1 MNEWVFTLRE
11 RGCLTSTTKSQFLL
25 TQKLQLLSDG
35 RFSSLT
41 LRVSWEM
48 IVEKFT
54 CCYCCFGWW
63 WRQQQHFL
71 ISIIEIQL
79 RSLRDVIFPCR
90 SLFLVY
96 IWTSVCRSACKDE
109 RGAALVFNI
118 FANKI
123 YIFVLFYSFPL
134 CPTQLDYPS
143 TLLPHQALL
152 IFFLSATRTYLG
164 EKIVTSQMSF
174 SWNALWSSVELSGK
188 WAIRKQC
195 AAEFLCFASKINC
208 EK

>member
-1 MNEWVFTLRE
+1 MSIYTE
-11 RGCLTSTTKSQFLL
+11 RKRLFDIDAEISISLNTKVAVTYLL
-25 TQKLQLLSDG
+25 T
-35 RFSSLT
+35 F
-41 LRVSWEM
+41 RVSWEM

-54 CCYCCFGWW
+54 CCFCCFGWW

-123 YIFVLFYSFPL
+123 YIFVLFYYFPL
-134 CPTQLDYPS
+134 CPTQLDYPA
-143 TLLPHQALL
+143 P
-152 IFFLSATRTYLG
+152 FYLA
-164 EKIVTSQMSF
+164 KPY
-174 SWNALWSSVELSGK
+174 WSSFCLRRVPT
-188 WAIRKQC
+188 
-195 AAEFLCFASKINC
+195 
-208 EK
+208 